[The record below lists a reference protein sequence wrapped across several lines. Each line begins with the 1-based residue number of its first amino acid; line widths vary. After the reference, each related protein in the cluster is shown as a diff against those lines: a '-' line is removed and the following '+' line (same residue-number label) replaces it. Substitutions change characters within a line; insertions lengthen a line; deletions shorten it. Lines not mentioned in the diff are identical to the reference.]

1 MSDITKRKLGV
12 LEVSSIGLGC
22 MGMSDSYNP
31 IPEKKD
37 MIKLIRDAYD
47 LGERFFD
54 TAEAYGPFTNEE
66 LIGEAVKLYRKDI
79 VIATKFGFNIVDGKV
94 TGVNSRPEHIRKVVE
109 NSLKRLNTDYIDL
122 LYQHRVDPNIPIEDV
137 AGTVKD
143 LIKEGKVKHFGLS
156 EAGVETIKKANSVQ
170 KVTAVQNEY
179 SLWFRKVENDLIP
192 LLEELEIGLVC
203 FSPLGRGF
211 LSGTI
216 NVNTTF
222 DKNDFRSSLPRF
234 QKEAIKANQK
244 IIEVLKDVASSKQ
257 ATPSQIALAWILAQ
271 KPWIC
276 PIPGTTKLHRL
287 KENLASANIKLSKE
301 ELKTIDEATKKIEIV
316 GERYSKSLEEK
327 TGL

>member
-31 IPEKKD
+31 IPQKKD
-37 MIKLIRDAYD
+37 MIKLIHDAYD

-94 TGVNSRPEHIRKVVE
+94 NGVNSRPEHIRKVVE

>member
-31 IPEKKD
+31 IPDKKE

-79 VIATKFGFNIVDGKV
+79 VIATKFGFNIIDGKV

-179 SLWFRKVENDLIP
+179 SLWFRKVEKDLMP

-203 FSPLGRGF
+203 FSPIGRGF
-211 LSGTI
+211 LSGTM

-244 IIEVLKDVASSKQ
+244 IIEVLKDVAVSKQ
-257 ATPSQIALAWILAQ
+257 ATPSQIALAWILVQ

-287 KENLASANIKLSKE
+287 KENLASVNIKLSKE

>member
-31 IPEKKD
+31 IPQKKD

-179 SLWFRKVENDLIP
+179 SLWFRKVEKDLMP

-211 LSGTI
+211 LSGTM

-287 KENLASANIKLSKE
+287 KENLASVNIKLSKE